1 MVHIT
6 RSSSSSPRV
15 IPCPFLLF
23 PTSSSWNPLP
33 TACTPP
39 GKRSPVAQQRVL
51 ERCHKSSVRRHFS
64 LCPLPSPG
72 VCPVTPEVP
81 RLSSR
86 NTLPLG
92 SPQLLGPT
100 LRPTLDMCFTKVP
113 PLPEAVRRFGSG
125 HFMFINIHPSH
136 GFGVCG
142 GGGGKA
148 NEAANWL
155 PLCPLSEIGFHG
167 SRGELLGWGGRVLS
181 AHWLTVTAC
190 VLAGMGAFH
199 RLF

>member
-1 MVHIT
+1 MVHTT

-15 IPCPFLLF
+15 ILCPVLLF

-100 LRPTLDMCFTKVP
+100 LRPTPDMCFTKVP
-113 PLPEAVRRFGSG
+113 PCPRPCAGLHQVTSCSLIFTPVTGLGCAGEGGQSERGSKLAT
-125 HFMFINIHPSH
+125 S
-136 GFGVCG
+136 
-142 GGGGKA
+142 
-148 NEAANWL
+148 
-155 PLCPLSEIGFHG
+155 
-167 SRGELLGWGGRVLS
+167 LS
-181 AHWLTVTAC
+181 AL
-190 VLAGMGAFH
+190 
-199 RLF
+199 